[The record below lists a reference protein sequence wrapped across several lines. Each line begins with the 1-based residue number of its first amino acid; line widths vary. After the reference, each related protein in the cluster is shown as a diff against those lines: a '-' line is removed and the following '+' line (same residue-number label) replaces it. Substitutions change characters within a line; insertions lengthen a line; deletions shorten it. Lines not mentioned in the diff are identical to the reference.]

1 MFQNEENSFPD
12 KTLTSKVG
20 DKTTEK
26 TRESESSSS
35 RPGSTQIFRPT
46 PSCEPAKHLGTDAG
60 LDVETAQGLSSLKA
74 YAREKERKEVS
85 DHINREIDLNS
96 TSNYKAFGSSLPAAS
111 GNIDLSATVRRPSR
125 NLILQRSSADVKLDH
140 SVSHSVGVN
149 TGSNNADNIG
159 ATIGD
164 NSGVSTVSR
173 IGGNIGA
180 STSTSINTNIGASS
194 SANTVANIGSNTGA
208 SIDLSDTAPRPGTL
222 VLHGDTLDSD
232 SSPGID
238 LSGTV
243 PNLEGLLALHGSS
256 TVDTRTGS
264 KIDLSKTVLKHGR
277 SWKHLSTLRGSGSNT
292 DRGVTE
298 SNRGSSLGSDSGPS
312 IDLNETVPQP
322 GGSRTTHE
330 FASLDLK
337 ESQAPN
343 LNRPSAA
350 GSVVSRLN
358 RDVLHPQLH
367 LVKTEPDQ
375 NEERMPPGKNTE
387 MMDLNF
393 STKLLGVPHSVV
405 TPFNATMPQHTKPSR
420 ELTKSP
426 SEFSGKSSVLSSP
439 RSHVPSSPKSQARR
453 ISTTSPSPADHSPG
467 STISL
472 PSLSLDLS
480 RFNLPPEVRKALAD
494 RYSGKKGSGSTSSHS
509 VEAPEGRR
517 SQPLFSEHK
526 PERTFDQGIK
536 ASPLPARLRG
546 RAQRSVSLDSPIVR
560 RENVEGTSQSGLLER
575 GNIFDTHKFLNMHF
589 NNDGH
594 QSTGLSSLD
603 NIPAVSI
610 TAPSLGVL
618 VPSTKVPPFGVT
630 TVSASSHTSAPKQQ
644 ASDELQSRGLIDLS
658 STSYL
663 EEMSVRRP
671 TDASRLTV
679 DNLRSPP
686 RPPAPQGRG
695 LIDLNVSV
703 EYRARE
709 APVESLDAQLSVMKR
724 KRLNSSDTSENVS
737 SLGDEKTVKRPKQGE
752 ARAGND
758 KAVTYRSGI
767 NVQELLTIEREEQNQ
782 LQNLHAVQ
790 SRLKSVRAQIQKL
803 CTELDSLS
811 SDEQRISLRMGELR
825 NMRLGIL
832 ESACYERQGLPGP
845 GRIEAVPTR
854 DTGSTTTQGFRDDNR
869 MSTVSSETGI
879 RTNNDDTFGNFRT
892 KIGDNSINSPQE
904 DTSCINVVKSP
915 LRDYCEVGKDTEH
928 IDCAERF
935 DGDSSACSN
944 SELPLHAN
952 SSSNITQ
959 SGVKFASV
967 GTATKFVLREETSL
981 NKQTQEKVQERLTV
995 APRLTMKGSKSCSGE
1010 TRRANIAVQTSG
1022 TQTSVTSRD
1031 LIEDIPERQQVSVVS
1046 RFAESTERSAV
1057 TAPEIVADPSSP
1069 NRSKC
1074 NENSNVQGLSKVSK
1088 KRSRKESL
1096 DKAKHFHPTDKSL
1109 FRKKSFSDVNV
1120 SKTIEASRKKIQSVR
1135 ENMKRWKQ
1143 HQEGIDVL
1151 ESHEEKLGHHSS
1163 SFPSSSCKDGVEI
1176 VSEIPCKEKHVPS
1189 PCKIPIQDKPSPRK
1203 TTKELKKSS
1212 LFHSGKKRS
1221 KESRKHRAEKSQ
1233 RRDKESK
1240 EIEELPSKRR
1250 KVGDTLCNPQFSVS
1264 SKKKTSPKGKG
1275 QVVSAAAHTTTADL
1289 GGSGTEERPKIGDEI
1304 PTRDVVSKCFL
1315 IASLYKVGRPCSS
1328 IN

>member
-12 KTLTSKVG
+12 KTLTSKAG
-20 DKTTEK
+20 DKTPEK
-26 TRESESSSS
+26 TRESESFSS
-35 RPGSTQIFRPT
+35 RAGSTQIFRPT
-46 PSCEPAKHLGTDAG
+46 PSCEPSKHLGADAG
-60 LDVETAQGLSSLKA
+60 LDVETAQGFSFLKA
-74 YAREKERKEVS
+74 YAREKEKKEVS
-85 DHINREIDLNS
+85 DHIKREIDLNS
-96 TSNYKAFGSSLPAAS
+96 TSTYKVFGSSVPAAS

-125 NLILQRSSADVKLDH
+125 SLILQRSSADVKIDH

-149 TGSNNADNIG
+149 AGSNNGDNIG

-164 NSGVSTVSR
+164 NTGVSTASR
-173 IGGNIGA
+173 LGGNIGA
-180 STSTSINTNIGASS
+180 STSTSINANIGASS
-194 SANTVANIGSNTGA
+194 SANTVVYVGPNTGA

-232 SSPGID
+232 TSPGID

-277 SWKHLSTLRGSGSNT
+277 SWKHLGTLRESGSNT

-298 SNRGSSLGSDSGPS
+298 SNRGPSLGSDSGPS
-312 IDLNETVPQP
+312 IDLNETIPQP

-337 ESQAPN
+337 ESQAPS
-343 LNRPSAA
+343 LNRPAA
-350 GSVVSRLN
+350 TGSVASRLK

-375 NEERMPPGKNTE
+375 DGERVPPGKNTE

-405 TPFNATMPQHTKPSR
+405 TPFNATIPQHTKPPR

-439 RSHVPSSPKSQARR
+439 RSLAPSSPKSQARR
-453 ISTTSPSPADHSPG
+453 VSTTSPSPADQSPG

-494 RYSGKKGSGSTSSHS
+494 RYSGKKGSGCTSSHS

-560 RENVEGTSQSGLLER
+560 RENVEGTSRSGLLER
-575 GNIFDTHKFLNMHF
+575 GNIFDTHKFLNMRI
-589 NNDGH
+589 NNDGNK
-594 QSTGLSSLD
+594 STGLSSLD
-603 NIPAVSI
+603 NIPAVST
-610 TAPSLGVL
+610 TAPSLGVH

-663 EEMSVRRP
+663 EQMSVRRP

-686 RPPAPQGRG
+686 RPLAPQGRG
-695 LIDLNVSV
+695 LIDLNTSV

-724 KRLNSSDTSENVS
+724 KRLNSSDTSESVS
-737 SLGDEKTVKRPKQGE
+737 SLGDEKMVKRPKQE
-752 ARAGND
+752 DQSAGND
-758 KAVTYRSGI
+758 KAVTYGSGI

-782 LQNLHAVQ
+782 LQNLHTVQ

-832 ESACYERQGLPGP
+832 ESACYERQGLPP
-845 GRIEAVPTR
+845 PARIEAVR
-854 DTGSTTTQGFRDDNR
+854 DTSSATSQGIRDGSR
-869 MSTVSSETGI
+869 MFTVSSETGI

-892 KIGDNSINSPQE
+892 KIGDNSINSPRE

-915 LRDYCEVGKDTEH
+915 LSDYCEGGKDTEH
-928 IDCAERF
+928 RDCAERC
-935 DGDSSACSN
+935 DGDSTACS
-944 SELPLHAN
+944 SAELPLHA
-952 SSSNITQ
+952 SSSSYITQ
-959 SGVKFASV
+959 SRVQFASV
-967 GTATKFVLREETSL
+967 GTATKFVLREGTSL
-981 NKQTQEKVQERLTV
+981 NEQTQEKNLAERLTA
-995 APRLTMKGSKSCSGE
+995 APKLTVKESGSCSGE

-1031 LIEDIPERQQVSVVS
+1031 LVEDIPERQQVGVLS
-1046 RFAESTERSAV
+1046 RFAESSDRSAV
-1057 TAPEIVADPSSP
+1057 IAPGIVVDPSSLNP
-1069 NRSKC
+1069 SKS
-1074 NENSNVQGLSKVSK
+1074 NENSNVQELSKVSR

-1163 SFPSSSCKDGVEI
+1163 SFPSSSGRDGVEI
-1176 VSEIPCKEKHVPS
+1176 VSEIPSNEKHVPS
-1189 PCKIPIQDKPSPRK
+1189 PCKIPIEDKPSPRK

-1221 KESRKHRAEKSQ
+1221 KESRKHKAEKSQ
-1233 RRDKESK
+1233 RRDKESE

-1250 KVGDTLCNPQFSVS
+1250 KVDTSCNPQFSVS

-1304 PTRDVVSKCFL
+1304 PTRDIVSKCFL
-1315 IASLYKVGRPCSS
+1315 IASL
-1328 IN
+1328 